1 MNTNLTKILAYAELG
16 IIVVLGSVLYFGTNS
31 YLRIREQK
39 VALQEEL
46 NTVTK
51 LYDAAVRDN
60 ALLRVLSDEYTHRIE
75 DTTKKDT
82 EFMND
87 FYEAKDTARDWS
99 DTPLPDVYIRMF
111 EPGKADTHG
120 ADVQSTPGLDG
131 QQDSGGGENQNK
143 R

>member
-1 MNTNLTKILAYAELG
+1 MNKNLTKILAYAELG
-16 IIVVLGSVLYFGTNS
+16 IIMVLGIVLYFGTNS

-51 LYDAAVRDN
+51 LYDAAIRDN

-87 FYEAKDTARDWS
+87 FYKAKDSARDWS
-99 DTPLPDVYIRMF
+99 DTPLPDAYIRLL
-111 EPGKADTHG
+111 ESGKTDAHS
-120 ADVQSTPGLDG
+120 ADVQSTLGLDG
-131 QQDSGGGENQNK
+131 RQDSGGGEGQDK